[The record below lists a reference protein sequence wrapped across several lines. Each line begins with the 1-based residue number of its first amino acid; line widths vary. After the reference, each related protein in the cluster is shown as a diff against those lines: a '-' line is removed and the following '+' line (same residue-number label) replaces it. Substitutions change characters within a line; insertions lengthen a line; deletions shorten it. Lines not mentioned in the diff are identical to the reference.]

1 MIYLFQS
8 NVQLRTKDVQSLSKG
23 IESMQMDRLYE
34 HVPNTDAD
42 QSPPYR
48 TEMSLVLSY
57 SGNKSKY
64 STTQTPDKRLE
75 GDVETPPPNLPHA
88 MKLLPNKL
96 TYNGSN
102 EIFKQMPTDQ
112 SIIHTGNSVNE
123 EISSNSQVEYIN
135 VRNSRNKENGE
146 KHEFV
151 NSDCAT
157 SHGSKNKE
165 TTKRNSN
172 DSQESVR
179 NISFQL

>member
-1 MIYLFQS
+1 
-8 NVQLRTKDVQSLSKG
+8 
-23 IESMQMDRLYE
+23 MDRLYE
-34 HVPNTDAD
+34 HVPSTDAD

-75 GDVETPPPNLPHA
+75 SECVETLPPNLPHA

-96 TYNGSN
+96 TN

-112 SIIHTGNSVNE
+112 SNLHSENSVNE
-123 EISSNSQVEYIN
+123 EMLSNSQVENIN
-135 VRNSRNKENGE
+135 LKNSRNKENGG

-151 NSDCAT
+151 NSDCAAAN
-157 SHGSKNKE
+157 GSKDKE
-165 TTKRNSN
+165 TNLKSTKRNSN

-179 NISFQL
+179 KISFQL